1 MELEY
6 QPYEAFRKKQAL
18 KENVELGDSTHLSFK
33 VRPVT
38 GAGAEVVVC

>member
-1 MELEY
+1 MELSEKNRL
-6 QPYEAFRKKQAL
+6 ERRML
-18 KENVELGDSTHLSFK
+18 VELGDSTYLSCK